1 MSAMDLSRGGHTFRV
16 EAERFEQSA
25 AVFRHGF
32 GPIRGR
38 AAEIE

>member
-1 MSAMDLSRGGHTFRV
+1 MSAMDLSRGGQTFRV

-25 AVFRHGF
+25 AVLRHGF

-38 AAEIE
+38 PAEIE